1 MRFWEAINAIGKALS
16 PVSARYEGAENSPA
30 RSYIYSPVQSATRD
44 LTPLTRRNLIS
55 KSRHFYENEPLFCG
69 LIERMTSY
77 VIGGG
82 LHVVPD
88 SSDADFNAAAL
99 EYWREFCEL
108 PEFASDKNF
117 LNLQS
122 IIIRAAFVDGD
133 VFVYKT
139 FDERGSPKIQIIE
152 GYRISDG
159 FNADR
164 DKPDGVILDS
174 LGRPVAYEYHP
185 SDDETVSPVIVPA
198 SRLIRFSHDKRPNQY
213 RGVPL
218 AHAAIRTVHDIGDTL
233 ALEKQAVK
241 HTSSIVGVAAS
252 ASGEADEV
260 EYNPFS
266 RQIPA
271 NSAEADKDAE
281 RAEHYRKID
290 GAEILYAAPGDRL
303 ELKSNDRPGPA
314 WQGFMSFLID
324 STCLSVGLVP
334 SIVLGQKRGGVD
346 TRACLATAQRIVEG
360 WQNSYIDSF
369 QLVYEY
375 VIEDGIIRG
384 KIPSAL
390 DWHKTKWRR
399 PPKITVDAGREAQ
412 NERED
417 VKNGLMTLEEHYSA
431 RGKDYKREIA
441 QKAAEVRY
449 MLDECERLGIPPD
462 SLSVNL
468 KTAALANG
476 ASASANSQAAAR
488 RICCKQPGK
497 RTGCADPAGNP
508 TLNETQ
514 S

>member
-1 MRFWEAINAIGKALS
+1 MRFSEAISALGKALS
-16 PVSARYEGAENSPA
+16 PASARYEGAEDSPA

-77 VIGGG
+77 VVGGG

-88 SSDADFNAAAL
+88 SSDAAFNAAAM

-108 PEFASDKNF
+108 PEFSSDKNF

-122 IIIRAAFVDGD
+122 MIVRAAFVDGD

-139 FDERGSPKIQIIE
+139 FDANGNPKIQIIE

-174 LGRPVAYEYHP
+174 LGSPVAYEYHP
-185 SDDETVSPVIVPA
+185 SDDDIASPIVIPA
-198 SRLIRFSHDKRPNQY
+198 GRLIRFSHDKRPNQY

-241 HTSSIVGVAAS
+241 HTSSIVGVASNAG
-252 ASGEADEV
+252 GEADEDD
-260 EYNPFS
+260 YNPLK
-266 RQIPA
+266 RQI
-271 NSAEADKDAE
+271 SAPSDAAGKDAE
-281 RAEHYRKID
+281 RAEHYRRIE
-290 GAEILYAAPGDRL
+290 GAEILYAAPGDSL

-375 VIEDGIIRG
+375 VIEDGMIRG
-384 KIPSAL
+384 KIPSAP

-441 QKAAEVRY
+441 QKAEEIRY

-462 SLSVNL
+462 ALSVNL
-468 KTAALANG
+468 KTAALADR
-476 ASASANSQAAAR
+476 ASASANPQAAASNHR
-488 RICCKQPGK
+488 K
-497 RTGCADPAGNP
+497 T
-508 TLNETQ
+508 E